1 MESASYPPYYGGSTP
16 FSAGTDAPVR
26 GHHDIPRGQS
36 DWSQN
41 LVLPGL
47 SGLGRVGLGQVR
59 QPGQND
65 WLFTAS
71 TLAGAAVGG
80 GLVGWV
86 AGKKSKDGAQRGALF
101 SVGLTSVADGF
112 SSWRHSPT
120 KGAILVGGGLA
131 GLWWVLRKL

>member
-1 MESASYPPYYGGSTP
+1 METASYPPYYGGSTP
-16 FSAGTDAPVR
+16 FYAGVRAPVR
-26 GHHDIPRGQS
+26 SHRYLPRGQS
-36 DWSQN
+36 DWAQN
-41 LVLPGL
+41 LVTPGL
-47 SGLGRVGLGQVR
+47 AGLGQV
-59 QPGQND
+59 GSGSGD
-65 WLFTAS
+65 WLFTLS

-86 AGKKSKDGAQRGALF
+86 AAKKSADGAQRGAAL

-112 SSWRHSPT
+112 SSWRQSPA